1 VSEHN
6 NSSLT
11 VGDLLVEPSL
21 NRISGARGAVNL
33 RPQVM
38 ELLVFLAS
46 HAGQVVSV
54 EDLLDKVW
62 PGKVVTDGTLYN
74 CVGELRK
81 AIASLD
87 DTRSYIENIA
97 KKGYRLSVPVGNIR
111 EPVVTPAADGGSAS
125 GIESGATSGR
135 RTSVVL
141 AIIGGL
147 IFAAAATSYLAGPR
161 DYRSVAVLPFEDI
174 SPGGDQAY
182 FAKGISDEVRLELQR
197 LDGLRVA
204 GRTSSIAYAREDS
217 KTIGKT
223 LDVDAIIEGSIR
235 QQGANIRITA
245 QLTHAEDGFTIWS
258 ESYNRRLENIFEIQ
272 EEIASSVAGALG
284 VRLGVGDVNAF
295 HGAGTRNIEAYET
308 YLQAHSKDYTQ
319 SGVLE
324 AIPLLERAV
333 ELDPNYAVAW
343 STLAVR
349 VLSTSY
355 DAATNLTP
363 EIVLR
368 AYELASRGVQLDP
381 ESAATQS
388 AWALV
393 RMNQHDWIGSGQG
406 HARAIE
412 LLEDRPTLE
421 KYAFMLMRA
430 GRMDDAHEQFLNAVA
445 VEPLD
450 GRPHSQIWHPLLA
463 QGRIAEAKEIVS
475 RHLQE
480 IEKIWDSVNIAF
492 NEQDPE
498 ALKAAI
504 RAMPETDASYS
515 HLHGPLLA
523 EFDSPER
530 VLSMLQELY
539 RDKSVQWPR
548 KLDDI
553 ALAAA
558 YFGDPQ
564 FALKVKSE
572 EVRKSSVRLHKLWY
586 PVMSEVRRL
595 PEFKDLVTELNLV
608 RYWREYGWADSCRPL
623 GHEDF
628 ECF

>member
-1 VSEHN
+1 M
-6 NSSLT
+6 
-11 VGDLLVEPSL
+11 VGDLLVEPAL

-46 HAGQVVSV
+46 HESQVVGIQ
-54 EDLLDKVW
+54 ELLDTLW
-62 PGKVVTDGTLYN
+62 PGKIVTDGTLYN
-74 CVGELRK
+74 SIGELRQ
-81 AIASLD
+81 AISSLD
-87 DTRSYIENIA
+87 DTRPYIENIP
-97 KKGYRLSVPVGNIR
+97 KKGYRLSVPVRNLR
-111 EPVVTPAADGGSAS
+111 EPAKTPEAEGGSPSRIGS
-125 GIESGATSGR
+125 GGRPGR
-135 RTSVVL
+135 RTGVVL
-141 AIIGGL
+141 ALLGGL
-147 IFAAAATSYLAGPR
+147 ILAAAATSFLVSPR
-161 DYRSVAVLPFEDI
+161 EYRSVAVLPFEDI

-182 FAKGISDEVRLELQR
+182 FAKGIADEVRLELQR

-204 GRTSSIAYAREDS
+204 GRTSSIAYAQEDS

-235 QQGANIRITA
+235 KEGTSIRITA
-245 QLTHAEDGFTIWS
+245 QLTHAKDGFTIWS

-272 EEIASSVAGALG
+272 EEIAASVAGALG
-284 VRLGVGDVNAF
+284 VRLGVGGVNAF
-295 HGAGTRNIEAYET
+295 RGAGTQNVEAYET
-308 YLQAHSKDYTQ
+308 YLKAQSKSHSV
-319 SGVLE
+319 SGVEE
-324 AIPLLERAV
+324 AIPLLERAI
-333 ELDPNYAVAW
+333 ELDRNYAAAW
-343 STLAVR
+343 SMLAVR
-349 VLSTSY
+349 VLTTTY
-355 DAATNLTP
+355 DADVDKTP
-363 EIVLR
+363 GVVQR
-368 AYELASRGVQLDP
+368 AYEHASRGLQLDP
-381 ESAATQS
+381 ESAVTQS

-412 LLEDRPTLE
+412 LLADRPTLE

-445 VEPLD
+445 LEPLD
-450 GRPHSQIWHPLLA
+450 GRPHGQIWHPHLA

-475 RHLQE
+475 QHHGM
-480 IEKIWDSVNIAF
+480 EKVWDNLVIAF
-492 NEQDPE
+492 NEKDPE

-504 RAMPETDASYS
+504 QAMPGTGLSYI
-515 HLHGPLLA
+515 HLYGPILS

-530 VLSMLQELY
+530 VLSILQELY
-539 RDKSVQWPR
+539 RDESLQWPR

-572 EVRKSSVRLHKLWY
+572 EVRKSSVRLHKIWY
-586 PVMSEVRRL
+586 PVMSDVRQL

-608 RYWREYGWADSCRPL
+608 RYWREYGWADYCRPL
-623 GHEDF
+623 GDEDF